1 VFCVQGA
8 TVRNDGDA
16 VIIGR
21 IVRGGAAEK
30 SGLLHEGDEVLEV
43 NGVEMRG
50 KSINDVC
57 DILSVMTGPLTF
69 MIVPSANRVTYQ
81 NTNGNRENFIVSF
94 FSSVYCLV
102 FHWHMNSIV
111 LFKFKL
117 KFYFL
122 KLSTFNLIN
131 TNNI

>member
-1 VFCVQGA
+1 M
-8 TVRNDGDA
+8 RNDGDA

-69 MIVPSANRVTYQ
+69 IIVPSANRISCS
-81 NTNGNRENFIVSF
+81 NGGNGNRENFIVSVYRF
-94 FSSVYCLV
+94 FSPFVMGGERRGVVSRVSDLE
-102 FHWHMNSIV
+102 
-111 LFKFKL
+111 K
-117 KFYFL
+117 
-122 KLSTFNLIN
+122 
-131 TNNI
+131 

>member
-1 VFCVQGA
+1 MLQGA

-69 MIVPSANRVTYQ
+69 MIVPSANRISYQ
-81 NTNGNRENFIVSF
+81 NSNGNRENFIVCF
-94 FSSVYCLV
+94 IKILQYVVMYV
-102 FHWHMNSIV
+102 KIII
-111 LFKFKL
+111 
-117 KFYFL
+117 
-122 KLSTFNLIN
+122 LIN
-131 TNNI
+131 YINIIVFSTDAYEGSF